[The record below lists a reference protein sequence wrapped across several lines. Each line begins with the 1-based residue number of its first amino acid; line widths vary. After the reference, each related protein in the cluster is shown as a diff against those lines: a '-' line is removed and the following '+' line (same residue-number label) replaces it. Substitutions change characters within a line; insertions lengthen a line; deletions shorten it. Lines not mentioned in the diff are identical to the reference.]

1 MNLEREFLLTHVML
15 QDDWWRKCTCLNAKV
30 KCFKNI
36 HRSIHYTHIILKPL
50 QRYFTSHPQRSD
62 INLSV
67 TAGLAKEQAL
77 LSSRS
82 CCPYF
87 KKVAHGSKLFIFTKF
102 LPLCQNGCHCIQI
115 ILNTWDPTLV
125 RCLGPGAENLLCKKL
140 FLAARFLIRKAR
152 FSEPVF
158 GILQVQGLSC
168 VVIQL
173 DIHLL

>member
-1 MNLEREFLLTHVML
+1 M
-15 QDDWWRKCTCLNAKV
+15 
-30 KCFKNI
+30 
-36 HRSIHYTHIILKPL
+36 
-50 QRYFTSHPQRSD
+50 
-62 INLSV
+62 

-158 GILQVQGLSC
+158 GILQEQELSC
-168 VVIQL
+168 VVINTTTRSIPVVIDKVCEGNGRKL
-173 DIHLL
+173 DIQAGVRFQSCL

>member
-1 MNLEREFLLTHVML
+1 M
-15 QDDWWRKCTCLNAKV
+15 
-30 KCFKNI
+30 
-36 HRSIHYTHIILKPL
+36 
-50 QRYFTSHPQRSD
+50 
-62 INLSV
+62 

-102 LPLCQNGCHCIQI
+102 LPLCQNGCHCIQFLSKNSCPCSG
-115 ILNTWDPTLV
+115 LNTWDPTLV

-158 GILQVQGLSC
+158 GILQILNC

-173 DIHLL
+173 DFHLLSDAVSANVMI